1 MYHNQK
7 MTDIF
12 GNEFYGNFLSV
23 DPTPWGADRAWQLY
37 HQEEKDT
44 EYLLVYGNRIVN
56 FDFSEEPTAEQKAL
70 VAQVLGNEQKFEN
83 NKNK

>member
-12 GNEFYGNFLSV
+12 GNEFYGEFYPI
-23 DPTPWGADRAWQLY
+23 DPDPWGADRAWQL
-37 HQEEKDT
+37 HRLEEET

-56 FDFSEEPTAEQKAL
+56 FDFSEEPTQEQKDIVKAHF
-70 VAQVLGNEQKFEN
+70 G
-83 NKNK
+83 